1 MVRYLAGSTAQGY
14 HRNQIFLEAI
24 MDIIDKIRQAA
35 PSDIDR
41 AAIDI
46 ERRKSLTDRNIQK
59 MLTKV
64 FNGIDVE
71 RLNPSLSWRYNR
83 IKERIW

>member
-1 MVRYLAGSTAQGY
+1 
-14 HRNQIFLEAI
+14 
-24 MDIIDKIRQAA
+24 MDIIDKIRKHA
-35 PSDIDR
+35 PSDIDL

-46 ERRKSLTDRNIQK
+46 ERRKALTDRDINK

-71 RLNPSLSWRYNR
+71 RLSPELSWKYNR
-83 IKERIW
+83 IKERIQ

>member
-1 MVRYLAGSTAQGY
+1 
-14 HRNQIFLEAI
+14 
-24 MDIIDKIRQAA
+24 MDIIDKIRKHA
-35 PSDIDR
+35 PSDIDL

-46 ERRKSLTDRNIQK
+46 ERRKALTDRDINK

-71 RLNPSLSWRYNR
+71 SLSPELSWKYNK
-83 IKERIW
+83 IKERIQ

>member
-1 MVRYLAGSTAQGY
+1 
-14 HRNQIFLEAI
+14 
-24 MDIIDKIRQAA
+24 MDIIDKIRKHA
-35 PSDIDR
+35 PSDIDL

-46 ERRKSLTDRNIQK
+46 ERRKALTDRDINK

-71 RLNPSLSWRYNR
+71 RLSPELSWKYNK
-83 IKERIW
+83 IKERIQ

>member
-1 MVRYLAGSTAQGY
+1 
-14 HRNQIFLEAI
+14 
-24 MDIIDKIRQAA
+24 MDIIDKIRKHA

-46 ERRKSLTDRNIQK
+46 ERRKALTDRDINK

-71 RLNPSLSWRYNR
+71 RLSPELSWKYNK
-83 IKERIW
+83 IKERIQ